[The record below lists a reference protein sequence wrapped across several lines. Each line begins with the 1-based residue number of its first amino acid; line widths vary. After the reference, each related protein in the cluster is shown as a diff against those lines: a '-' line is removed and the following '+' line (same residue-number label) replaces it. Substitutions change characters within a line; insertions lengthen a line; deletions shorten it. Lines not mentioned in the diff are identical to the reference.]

1 MLFHNQLEF
10 HRIITQD
17 KNLRIPKKYVE
28 KYWKGISN
36 PIFLRFPNG
45 VEQKIFWKK
54 ESNGD
59 VCFEKNWEN
68 FAKPLKCG
76 SLLTFKHNGGPYFKV
91 KIFGEEINYFNIKSV
106 EVKEEEDVEGAA
118 KEVIDLSE
126 DEGHDESE
134 DENEDE
140 SDYESEDESDYEC
153 EIVKKPQRRTRS
165 NQEGM
170 VKTGKKC
177 STSENPFFEVTLTA
191 YYAHGHFLRVPKKYV
206 EKYWKGIS
214 NPIFL
219 IFPNG
224 VEQKVFWKEES
235 NGDVCFEKNWENF
248 AKPLKYGSLLTFK
261 HIGGPYFKVKIFG
274 FNAVEINYSNIKAV
288 EDNEEDVEG
297 AAAKE
302 VIDLSEDEFDDE
314 TDDEFE
320 EQPQRRTSKRKVH
333 VESFSNRGG
342 MAKKVK
348 KCSTSE
354 AFNASDI
361 DENPFFEVKMT
372 NCYANGHFMMVPSE
386 FSREHLNNFV
396 GTAFLQVGKNRPM
409 KVNMKFDFS
418 NRRSTISRGW
428 KAFRVCLVR
437 EFWRG
442 GEGR

>member
-191 YYAHGHFLRVPKKYV
+191 YYAHGHFLLVP
-206 EKYWKGIS
+206 
-214 NPIFL
+214 
-219 IFPNG
+219 
-224 VEQKVFWKEES
+224 
-235 NGDVCFEKNWENF
+235 
-248 AKPLKYGSLLTFK
+248 
-261 HIGGPYFKVKIFG
+261 
-274 FNAVEINYSNIKAV
+274 
-288 EDNEEDVEG
+288 
-297 AAAKE
+297 
-302 VIDLSEDEFDDE
+302 
-314 TDDEFE
+314 
-320 EQPQRRTSKRKVH
+320 R
-333 VESFSNRGG
+333 
-342 MAKKVK
+342 
-348 KCSTSE
+348 
-354 AFNASDI
+354 
-361 DENPFFEVKMT
+361 
-372 NCYANGHFMMVPSE
+372 E
-386 FSREHLNNFV
+386 FSKEHLNNFE
-396 GTAFLQVGKNRPM
+396 GRATLQVGKDMPL
-409 KVNMKFDFS
+409 KVNIKFGD
-418 NRRSTISRGW
+418 NYRICHIRSGW
-428 KAFRVCLVR
+428 KLFREKYNLQVGDSCKFVMIQRQPLLFAVFINR
-437 EFWRG
+437 ATKGPSPKMLHGWRQVG
-442 GEGR
+442 GNLWKNAK